1 MWQVFEIFMLK
12 INLPGEKEGPMIIF
26 GPNNCSSVVK
36 LNLKVIYILFLINNL
51 WFFLSQ
57 GSLIMYKKS
66 LDFLKYIT
74 IIKEFFLKKK
84 TRKNSAGITFL
95 LLVFFQ

>member
-1 MWQVFEIFMLK
+1 MLK
-12 INLPGEKEGPMIIF
+12 INLPGEKEGPMIIL
-26 GPNNCSSVVK
+26 GPNNSSSVVK

-74 IIKEFFLKKK
+74 IPEEFFFYKKK
-84 TRKNSAGITFL
+84 QGRIRLA
-95 LLVFFQ
+95 